1 LTSRIPS
8 TTSAVMEPKN
18 PSLNLEDEVR
28 RRAYDLY
35 EQRGGE
41 QGHDV
46 EDWLRAEEEVGR
58 GRLSIRF
65 RRRPY
70 LIHELFDI
78 AQPAR

>member
-1 LTSRIPS
+1 
-8 TTSAVMEPKN
+8 MEPKN
-18 PSLNLEDEVR
+18 PSLNLEDEIR

-41 QGHDV
+41 PGHDV

-58 GRLSIRF
+58 GRLSIRS

-70 LIHELFDI
+70 LIQELFDI